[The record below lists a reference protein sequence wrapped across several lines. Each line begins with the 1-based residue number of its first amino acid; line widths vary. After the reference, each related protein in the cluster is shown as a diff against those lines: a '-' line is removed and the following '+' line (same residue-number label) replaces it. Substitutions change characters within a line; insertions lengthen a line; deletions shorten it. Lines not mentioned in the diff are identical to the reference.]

1 MNCLKHPTHRLAA
14 ILALFA
20 CVSLVR
26 LSAVPYDLT
35 LGGSQVINGALFTT
49 TGLQSTGTGL
59 IDPFLTLQANGTEV
73 GLNSNSA
80 NNKLFGAT
88 KSGNTS
94 DVVLADLGIQEG
106 FVGFL
111 LDINQTS
118 ANPQILFDTFKVYTR
133 TGSITDGSQDTLAD
147 LNDAILRYDLGA
159 NSLLLNYNLNP
170 GSGGGD
176 LLIFL
181 PTSMFLGATLADN
194 LYVVAGF
201 SGSNSGFEEFATFGI
216 DRPTPGTFSVP
227 PVPDNANTVLL
238 LGAGMLGLLVASRK
252 RATRAA

>member
-1 MNCLKHPTHRLAA
+1 MKQPIYRLA
-14 ILALFA
+14 LVTTLFA
-20 CVSLVR
+20 CTYLAR

-35 LGGSQVINGALFTT
+35 TAGSSALVNGALFQTT
-49 TGLQSTGTGL
+49 TLQSTGTGV
-59 IDPFLTLQANGTEV
+59 IAPFLRLQGNGSEQ
-73 GLNSNSA
+73 GLNSDSA
-80 NNKLFGAT
+80 NNDLFADTKFGAWT
-88 KSGNTS
+88 H
-94 DVVLADLGIQEG
+94 DVVLADLGIQAG

-111 LDINQTS
+111 LDINQSS
-118 ANPQILFDTFKVYTR
+118 ANPTLLFDTFKVYTR
-133 TGSITDGSQDTLAD
+133 TGSITDGSQDD
-147 LNDAILRYDLGA
+147 LTDLDDAILRYDLGA
-159 NSLLLNYNLNP
+159 NSLLLNYDLNP

-216 DRPTPGTFSVP
+216 DRPTPTTFSVP